1 MAIFGSSLRNNQ
13 IKNIH
18 QNTPFLKIFSKVH
31 TPEPLCH
38 TIYTLLKIICTLLL
52 NPLMY
57 MYIYTKLFFIPT
69 FIKMHHL

>member
-1 MAIFGSSLRNNQ
+1 MTIFGSSLRNNQ

-38 TIYTLLKIICTLLL
+38 TIYTLLKNICTLLL
-52 NPLMY
+52 NPVMY
-57 MYIYTKLFFIPT
+57 MCMRMCRFLNENKFPL
-69 FIKMHHL
+69 